1 MTTGPGVLLRQ
12 WRVRRRLS
20 QLELSSQTGVSTRH
34 LSYVETGRSSPSRDL
49 VLRLSSHLDVPLRER
64 NHLLVAAGFAP
75 EYRGTPLDDPSMD
88 AVRAALRVVLDGHGP
103 NPALVVDRSWN
114 LVEANAAVAVLL
126 GDVDPVL
133 LEPPVNVLRVAM
145 HPRGMAPHIAN
156 LAEWRAHALDR
167 VRRQVASTGDPEL
180 ARLLEE
186 LSAYPGGEA
195 TAAVSDGVAIPMQ
208 VTLGGEPLAFLTTVA
223 TFGTPLDI
231 TVAELVIESFY
242 PADAASAR
250 ALARLAASV
259 DPALVAAVLGSRL
272 GSSPTHLEVR

>member
-12 WRVRRRLS
+12 WRERRRLS

-75 EYRGTPLDDPSMD
+75 EYRGTPLDDPSMS

-167 VRRQVASTGDPEL
+167 VRRQVMATGDRGL
-180 ARLLEE
+180 AALLDE
-186 LSAYPGGEA
+186 LSAYPGGEMVA
-195 TAAVSDGVAIPMQ
+195 DASDGVAIPMGLD
-208 VTLGGEPLAFLTTVA
+208 VGGEQLTFLTTVA

-242 PADAASAR
+242 PADARTAE
-250 ALARLAASV
+250 ALARLTATV
-259 DPALVAAVLGSRL
+259 DPALVEAVLSRTRGS
-272 GSSPTHLEVR
+272 